1 MLTEAWRATKELVE
15 ENVSNWRRTYG
26 MAQVTLT
33 KRYSGSALG
42 VTWAVIRPVIYIAAY
57 WFAVNIGMRGGN
69 AGEGAPYL
77 IWLVPGNMAWFFV
90 SDCLNQAGTSIS
102 SNSQFVTK
110 MKYPVATLPVS
121 EVLSHFLV
129 HLVMMCLTV
138 GLLLVTGYGLTL
150 TALQLPYYMLCAFAF
165 SVVVA
170 TLFSALTAVSADIA
184 HLIKSVMSLLFW
196 ITPVLWSVG
205 RLSGA
210 LKLIVLANP
219 ITYIVGGYRDALVT
233 HRWVTASLPYTAY
246 FWGVVAILVPLASYV
261 YAKLAPEFAD
271 VL

>member
-1 MLTEAWRATKELVE
+1 MRATGPCFIPDFNTIDKDTGISHIHEQLF
-15 ENVSNWRRTYG
+15 
-26 MAQVTLT
+26 
-33 KRYSGSALG
+33 
-42 VTWAVIRPVIYIAAY
+42 AAECRK
-57 WFAVNIGMRGGN
+57 G
-69 AGEGAPYL
+69 
-77 IWLVPGNMAWFFV
+77 
-90 SDCLNQAGTSIS
+90 
-102 SNSQFVTK
+102 
-110 MKYPVATLPVS
+110 
-121 EVLSHFLV
+121 
-129 HLVMMCLTV
+129 
-138 GLLLVTGYGLTL
+138 
-150 TALQLPYYMLCAFAF
+150 
-165 SVVVA
+165 